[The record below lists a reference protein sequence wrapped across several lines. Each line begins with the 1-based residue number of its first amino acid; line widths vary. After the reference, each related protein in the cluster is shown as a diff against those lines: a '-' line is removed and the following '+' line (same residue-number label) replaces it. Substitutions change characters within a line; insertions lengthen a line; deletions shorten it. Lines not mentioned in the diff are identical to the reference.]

1 MSGARQ
7 RQHSFPRAAG
17 LLAGLA
23 LGLGPPAALAQLP
36 CAVPFATGRFFEIVE
51 TINCNPGGRADS
63 SADPFCL
70 NEVSR
75 GFGTRIADAR
85 LEGTIDGPDGL
96 NGAATVEAS
105 SILSQVDWIGPAHGT
120 IVAGG
125 SRTVFS
131 GQLNLSLARSGVPF
145 APISGKWRGTKGL
158 KAGGEFGGAFF
169 VPFACPPESGLLG
182 ACYVRLD
189 EHGNIV
195 GFVQAEAPTG
205 IPLVKLEVTFC
216 SSSRAGVSRRRR

>member
-1 MSGARQ
+1 MDGAHQ

-23 LGLGPPAALAQLP
+23 LGLGPPVALAQGL
-36 CAVPFATGRFFEIVE
+36 CTRPFATGRLFETVE
-51 TINCNPGGRADS
+51 TIKCNPGGAADPS
-63 SADPFCL
+63 LDPFCL
-70 NEVSR
+70 QEVSQ

-85 LEGTIDGPDGL
+85 LEGTIDGPEGL

-120 IVAGG
+120 IIAGD

-131 GQLNLSLARSGVPF
+131 GQLNLSLARMGIPL

-158 KAGGEFGGAFF
+158 QAGGEFAGAFF
-169 VPFACPPESGLLG
+169 VPLACPPESGLHG

-189 EHGNIV
+189 EQGNIV
-195 GFVQAEAPTG
+195 GFVQAETPTG
-205 IPLVKLEVTFC
+205 IPQVKLEVTFC
-216 SSSRAGVSRRRR
+216 GK